1 MDSKTILLIV
11 VIVTLLILVLFMCI
25 FTTCSINKLEKEN
38 SVLYGMIED
47 LHEQVTVEQAN
58 SNLLFQEKIELL
70 RELESLKNQP
80 EPEPEEEIIEEE
92 VKEPDEKPGFY
103 DLTGETTNMLC
114 WMDYRKITNTASMQY
129 KIQEEC
135 VTSSVYGIRRYYAH
149 SLNMSVYT
157 VAMGSKYGRNL
168 GDIFK
173 VTLAND
179 SPFYVMLAE
188 FKDDGITNPSYPG
201 HPCKNYDGEDCTNVI
216 EFIVDEGQ
224 ISPSVKHTGTF
235 TALETFGGLHGSGGN
250 IKTIEYIGHADF

>member
-1 MDSKTILLIV
+1 MDLKVDLLIV
-11 VIVTLLILVLFMCI
+11 VILVLLLLILFICV
-25 FTTCSINKLEKEN
+25 FTVNAISKLDNEN
-38 SVLYGMIED
+38 SVLYDMIED
-47 LHEQVTVEQAN
+47 LEGQLTAERDNTYILV
-58 SNLLFQEKIELL
+58 QEKLDLL

-92 VKEPDEKPGFY
+92 VEEPDEKPGFY

-114 WMDYRKITNTASMQY
+114 WMDYRKITNTTSMQY

-135 VTSSVYGIRRYYAH
+135 VTDIAYGRRSYYYEPLGGGIH
-149 SLNMSVYT
+149 T

-179 SPFYVMLAE
+179 AWFYVMLAE
-188 FKDDGITNPSYPG
+188 FKDDGVTDPSYPG

-216 EFIVDEGQ
+216 EFIVDENC
-224 ISPSVKHTGTF
+224 IPKDVKSTGTF
-235 TALETFGGLHGSGGN
+235 TALEEFGGLHGSGGN
-250 IKTIEYIGHADF
+250 IKTIEYIDHVDF